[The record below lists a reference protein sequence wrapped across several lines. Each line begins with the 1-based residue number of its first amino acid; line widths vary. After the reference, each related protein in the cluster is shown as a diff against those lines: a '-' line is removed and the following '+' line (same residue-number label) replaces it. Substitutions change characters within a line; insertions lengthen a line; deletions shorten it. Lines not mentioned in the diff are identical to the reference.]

1 MEPSKKRIQNTEE
14 APQTIIMQIS
24 LQEDVTLRLSV
35 NIVEFMRDS
44 Q

>member
-1 MEPSKKRIQNTEE
+1 MEPSKKRIHHTEE

-44 Q
+44 